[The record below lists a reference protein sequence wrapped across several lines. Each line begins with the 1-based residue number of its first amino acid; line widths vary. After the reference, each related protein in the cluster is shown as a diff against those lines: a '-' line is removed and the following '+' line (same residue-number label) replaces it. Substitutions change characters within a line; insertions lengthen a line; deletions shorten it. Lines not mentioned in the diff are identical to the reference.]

1 MTVRT
6 LAEIKAL
13 FETGDIP
20 SGQDFED
27 LVDSLA
33 ALENLQ
39 TGAALEGQ
47 ALEADGSGGADVSG
61 VKEYLAI
68 LTQSGTDAPIATVL
82 KNTLAGALV
91 WTRDDVGIYSA
102 TLAGAFS
109 GNVGIMLSADI
120 SPLGIDEGT
129 TPLRKAYVANSDSIQ
144 LHVGDLAIE
153 DYSDALLAETMIWV
167 VVTHD

>member
-47 ALEADGSGGADVSG
+47 AIEADGSGGAELSE
-61 VKEYLAI
+61 VKEYVAL
-68 LTQSGTDAPIATVL
+68 LTQEGTSAPVAIVL
-82 KNTLAGALV
+82 KNTFGGSIVWSRFGA
-91 WTRDDVGIYSA
+91 GIYVG
-102 TLAGAFS
+102 TLSGAFVS
-109 GNVGIMLSADI
+109 DKTAIIVAPSIFAGDYGIGAKRNASNTVWIQTFTIASQLET
-120 SPLGIDEGT
+120 DEILNNT
-129 TPLRKAYVANSDSIQ
+129 MVKIYV
-144 LHVGDLAIE
+144 
-153 DYSDALLAETMIWV
+153 YP
-167 VVTHD
+167 